1 MKKFRIKI
9 RGVYDHIFDV
19 QMKMWYGW
27 ITIKSF
33 KSNSI
38 APDCIDYAK
47 ELAKELLDKLEEEQ

>member
-1 MKKFRIKI
+1 MRKFRIKI

-38 APDCIDYAK
+38 APDCIDYAW